1 MFFWHCKYQVYGNAI
16 FSGCGSG
23 LAGQRQE
30 RTVMSVKIVVDSAC
44 DLTKQRADALDL
56 TFLSLKTIFGGE
68 EYSDGITMSHREFYE
83 KLIESGDMPST
94 SQIPPHDFEEVFAQ
108 IKKDGDTAVVITL
121 SAKLS
126 GTFQS
131 AAIAR
136 EGYEDCVFLVDS
148 ETVSLGEQIL
158 VLLACRLRDEG
169 RSAADIAQILEE
181 RKRDIRLIALLD
193 TLEYLRRGGRISGAA
208 AIAGN
213 LLSIKPVIT
222 VKDGEVAILGKARGS
237 KNGNNMLIQEINKTN
252 GIDFSLPFVLG
263 YTGLDDSL
271 LQKYIADSEALWK
284 GQVSDLPITTIGST
298 IGTHAGPGAIGV
310 AFFARA

>member
-1 MFFWHCKYQVYGNAI
+1 
-16 FSGCGSG
+16 
-23 LAGQRQE
+23 
-30 RTVMSVKIVVDSAC
+30 MSVKIVVDSAC

-56 TFLSLKTIFGGE
+56 AFLSLKTIFGEE

-136 EGYEDCVFLVDS
+136 EGYEDCVFLIDS

-158 VLLACRLRDEG
+158 VLLACQLRDEG

-213 LLSIKPVIT
+213 LLSIKPVIA
-222 VKDGEVAILGKARGS
+222 VKKGEVAILGKARGS

-271 LQKYIADSEALWK
+271 LQKYITDSEALWK
-284 GQVSDLPITTIGST
+284 GQVSELPITTIGST